1 MCSKKNYCSSPRCLS
16 WRVIKRDLVSLYY
29 KLGEV
34 SLGVGPL
41 HQLDQLI
48 GDLLEL
54 LHQGAISAVDL
65 VKLWELEGVSLTDV
79 LRRIATTYGPA
90 GFGLYDWV
98 PFNIEDAG
106 QALDRILIDGKRTL
120 GFTLHPELRNDAP
133 QTKKRRTLVQFVD
146 EFVACHLISSHPGFH
161 EALFPG
167 AVAGA
172 PTP

>member
-1 MCSKKNYCSSPRCLS
+1 M
-16 WRVIKRDLVSLYY
+16 KRDLVDLFY

-34 SLGVGPL
+34 SLDAGRL

-54 LHQGAISAVDL
+54 LHQEAISAVDL
-65 VKLWELEGVSLTDV
+65 VKLWELEEVSLADV
-79 LRRIATTYGPA
+79 LRKIAITYGPA

-146 EFVACHLISSHPGFH
+146 EFVTCHLISSHPGFH

>member
-1 MCSKKNYCSSPRCLS
+1 MKQ
-16 WRVIKRDLVSLYY
+16 DLVDLYY
-29 KLGEV
+29 KLWEISSGD
-34 SLGVGPL
+34 GQL

-48 GDLLEL
+48 GDLLEF
-54 LHQGAISAVDL
+54 LHQGAISAV
-65 VKLWELEGVSLTDV
+65 KLWELEGASLADA
-79 LRRIATTYGPA
+79 LRKIAITYGPA

-106 QALDRILIDGKRTL
+106 QALDQVLIDGKRTL

-146 EFVACHLISSHPGFH
+146 EFVTCHLISSYPGFH

>member
-1 MCSKKNYCSSPRCLS
+1 M
-16 WRVIKRDLVSLYY
+16 KRDLVDLFY

-34 SLGVGPL
+34 SLDAGRLP
-41 HQLDQLI
+41 QLDQLI

-54 LHQGAISAVDL
+54 LHQEAISAVDL
-65 VKLWELEGVSLTDV
+65 VKLWELEEVSLADV
-79 LRRIATTYGPA
+79 LRKIAKTYGPA

-98 PFNIEDAG
+98 PFNMEDAG
-106 QALDRILIDGKRTL
+106 QALDQILVDGRRTL

-146 EFVACHLISSHPGFH
+146 GFVNCHLISSHPGFH

-167 AVAGA
+167 AVAGT

>member
-1 MCSKKNYCSSPRCLS
+1 MKQ
-16 WRVIKRDLVSLYY
+16 DLVDLYY
-29 KLGEV
+29 KLWEISSGD
-34 SLGVGPL
+34 GQL

-65 VKLWELEGVSLTDV
+65 VKLWELEGVSLADV
-79 LRRIATTYGPA
+79 LRKIATTYGPA

-98 PFNIEDAG
+98 PFNMEDAG
-106 QALDRILIDGKRTL
+106 QALDQILIDGRRTL

-146 EFVACHLISSHPGFH
+146 EFVNCHLISSHPGFH

-167 AVAGA
+167 AVAGT

>member
-1 MCSKKNYCSSPRCLS
+1 MKQ
-16 WRVIKRDLVSLYY
+16 DLVDLYY
-29 KLGEV
+29 KLWEISSGD
-34 SLGVGPL
+34 GQL

-65 VKLWELEGVSLTDV
+65 VKLWELEGASLADA
-79 LRRIATTYGPA
+79 LRKIAITYGPA

-106 QALDRILIDGKRTL
+106 QALDQILVDGKRTL

-133 QTKKRRTLVQFVD
+133 QTKKRRTLVHFVD
-146 EFVACHLISSHPGFH
+146 EFVTCHLISSYPGFH

-172 PTP
+172 PPP

>member
-1 MCSKKNYCSSPRCLS
+1 M
-16 WRVIKRDLVSLYY
+16 KRDLVDLFY

-34 SLGVGPL
+34 SLDAGRL

-54 LHQGAISAVDL
+54 LHQEAISAVDL

-106 QALDRILIDGKRTL
+106 RALDRILIDGKRTL

-146 EFVACHLISSHPGFH
+146 EFVTCHLTSSHPGFH

>member
-1 MCSKKNYCSSPRCLS
+1 MKQ
-16 WRVIKRDLVSLYY
+16 DLVDLYY
-29 KLGEV
+29 KLWAISSGD
-34 SLGVGPL
+34 GQL

-48 GDLLEL
+48 GDLLEF

-65 VKLWELEGVSLTDV
+65 VKLWELEGASLADA
-79 LRRIATTYGPA
+79 LRKIAITYGPA

-98 PFNIEDAG
+98 PFNMEDAG
-106 QALDRILIDGKRTL
+106 RALDQILIDGRRTL
-120 GFTLHPELRNDAP
+120 GFILHPELRNDAP

>member
-1 MCSKKNYCSSPRCLS
+1 MKQ
-16 WRVIKRDLVSLYY
+16 DLVDLYY
-29 KLGEV
+29 KLWEV
-34 SLGVGPL
+34 SSGDGQL

-65 VKLWELEGVSLTDV
+65 VKLWELEEVSLADV
-79 LRRIATTYGPA
+79 LRKIAITYGPA

-98 PFNIEDAG
+98 PFNMEDAG
-106 QALDRILIDGKRTL
+106 QALDQILIDGRRTL

-146 EFVACHLISSHPGFH
+146 EFVNCHLISSHPGFH
-161 EALFPG
+161 KALFPG
-167 AVAGA
+167 AVAGT

>member
-1 MCSKKNYCSSPRCLS
+1 M
-16 WRVIKRDLVSLYY
+16 KRDLVDLYY
-29 KLGEV
+29 RLGEV
-34 SLGVGPL
+34 SLDAGGL
-41 HQLDQLI
+41 HRLDQLI

-54 LHQGAISAVDL
+54 LDQGAISAVDL
-65 VKLWELEGVSLTDV
+65 VKLWELEEVTLADV
-79 LRRIATTYGPA
+79 LRKIAKTYGPT
-90 GFGLYDWV
+90 GFELYDWV
-98 PFNIEDAG
+98 PFNMEDAG

-146 EFVACHLISSHPGFH
+146 GFVTCHLISSYPGFH

>member
-1 MCSKKNYCSSPRCLS
+1 M
-16 WRVIKRDLVSLYY
+16 KRDLVDLFY

-34 SLGVGPL
+34 SLDAGRL

-54 LHQGAISAVDL
+54 LHQEAISAVDL
-65 VKLWELEGVSLTDV
+65 VKLWELEEVSLADV
-79 LRRIATTYGPA
+79 LRKIAKTYGPA

-98 PFNIEDAG
+98 PFNMEDAG

-146 EFVACHLISSHPGFH
+146 EFVTCHLTSSHPGFH

>member
-1 MCSKKNYCSSPRCLS
+1 M
-16 WRVIKRDLVSLYY
+16 KRDLVDLFY

-34 SLGVGPL
+34 SLDAGRL

-65 VKLWELEGVSLTDV
+65 VKLWGLEKVTLADV
-79 LRRIATTYGPA
+79 LRKAAETYGPA

-98 PFNIEDAG
+98 PFNMEAAG
-106 QALDRILIDGKRTL
+106 QALDQILIDGKRTL
-120 GFTLHPELRNDAP
+120 GFILHPELRNDAP

-146 EFVACHLISSHPGFH
+146 GFVNWHLISSHPGFPAHH

-167 AVAGA
+167 AVAGTT
-172 PTP
+172 TP

>member
-1 MCSKKNYCSSPRCLS
+1 M
-16 WRVIKRDLVSLYY
+16 KRDLVDLYY

-34 SLGVGPL
+34 SLGVGQL

-48 GDLLEL
+48 GDLLEF

-79 LRRIATTYGPA
+79 LRKIAITYGPA

-146 EFVACHLISSHPGFH
+146 EFVACHLVSSHPDFH

>member
-1 MCSKKNYCSSPRCLS
+1 MKQ
-16 WRVIKRDLVSLYY
+16 DLVDLYY
-29 KLGEV
+29 KLWAISSGD
-34 SLGVGPL
+34 GQL

-48 GDLLEL
+48 GDLLEF

-65 VKLWELEGVSLTDV
+65 VKLWELEGASLADA
-79 LRRIATTYGPA
+79 LRKIAITYGPA

-106 QALDRILIDGKRTL
+106 QALDQVLIDGKRTL

-133 QTKKRRTLVQFVD
+133 QTKKRRTLVHFVD
-146 EFVACHLISSHPGFH
+146 EFVTCHLISSYPGFH

-172 PTP
+172 PPS

>member
-1 MCSKKNYCSSPRCLS
+1 MKQ
-16 WRVIKRDLVSLYY
+16 DLVDLYY

-34 SLGVGPL
+34 SLGVGQL

-79 LRRIATTYGPA
+79 LRKIATTYGPA

-106 QALDRILIDGKRTL
+106 QTLDRILIDGKRTL

-146 EFVACHLISSHPGFH
+146 EFVACHLISSHPDFH

>member
-1 MCSKKNYCSSPRCLS
+1 MKQ
-16 WRVIKRDLVSLYY
+16 DLVDLYY
-29 KLGEV
+29 KLWEISSGD
-34 SLGVGPL
+34 GQL

-65 VKLWELEGVSLTDV
+65 VKLWELEEVSLADV
-79 LRRIATTYGPA
+79 LRKIAITYGPA

-106 QALDRILIDGKRTL
+106 QALDQILIDGKRTL

-146 EFVACHLISSHPGFH
+146 EFVTCHLISSHPGFH

>member
-1 MCSKKNYCSSPRCLS
+1 MKQ
-16 WRVIKRDLVSLYY
+16 DLVDLYY
-29 KLGEV
+29 KLWEISSGD
-34 SLGVGPL
+34 GQL

-79 LRRIATTYGPA
+79 LRKIATTYGPA

-146 EFVACHLISSHPGFH
+146 EFVTCHLISSYPGFH

-172 PTP
+172 LTP

>member
-1 MCSKKNYCSSPRCLS
+1 M
-16 WRVIKRDLVSLYY
+16 KRDLVDLFY

-34 SLGVGPL
+34 SLDAGRLP
-41 HQLDQLI
+41 QLDQLI

-54 LHQGAISAVDL
+54 LHQEAISAVDL
-65 VKLWELEGVSLTDV
+65 VKLWELEEVSLADV
-79 LRRIATTYGPA
+79 LRKIAKTYGPA

-98 PFNIEDAG
+98 PFNMEDAG
-106 QALDRILIDGKRTL
+106 QALDQILIDGRRTL

-146 EFVACHLISSHPGFH
+146 GFVNCHLISSHPGFH

-167 AVAGA
+167 AVAGTT
-172 PTP
+172 TP

>member
-1 MCSKKNYCSSPRCLS
+1 M
-16 WRVIKRDLVSLYY
+16 KRDLVDLFY

-34 SLGVGPL
+34 SLDAGRLP
-41 HQLDQLI
+41 QLDQLI

-54 LHQGAISAVDL
+54 LHQEAISAVDL
-65 VKLWELEGVSLTDV
+65 VKLWELEEVSLADV
-79 LRRIATTYGPA
+79 LRKIAKTYGPA

-98 PFNIEDAG
+98 PFNMEDAG
-106 QALDRILIDGKRTL
+106 QALDQILIDGRRTL

-146 EFVACHLISSHPGFH
+146 EFVNCHLISSHPGFH

-167 AVAGA
+167 AVAGT

>member
-1 MCSKKNYCSSPRCLS
+1 MKQ
-16 WRVIKRDLVSLYY
+16 DLVDLYY
-29 KLGEV
+29 KLWEISSGD
-34 SLGVGPL
+34 GQL

-48 GDLLEL
+48 GDLLEF

-65 VKLWELEGVSLTDV
+65 VKLWELEGASLADA
-79 LRRIATTYGPA
+79 LRKIAITYGPA

-106 QALDRILIDGKRTL
+106 QALDQVLIDGKRTL

-146 EFVACHLISSHPGFH
+146 GFVTCHLISSYPGFH

-172 PTP
+172 PPP

>member
-1 MCSKKNYCSSPRCLS
+1 MKQ
-16 WRVIKRDLVSLYY
+16 DLVDLYY
-29 KLGEV
+29 KLWEISSGD
-34 SLGVGPL
+34 GQL

-65 VKLWELEGVSLTDV
+65 VKLWELEEVSLADV
-79 LRRIATTYGPA
+79 LRKIATTYGPA

-98 PFNIEDAG
+98 PFNMEDAG
-106 QALDRILIDGKRTL
+106 QALDQILIDGKRTL

-146 EFVACHLISSHPGFH
+146 EFVTCHLISSYPGFH

-172 PTP
+172 PPP

>member
-1 MCSKKNYCSSPRCLS
+1 M
-16 WRVIKRDLVSLYY
+16 KRDLVDLFY

-34 SLGVGPL
+34 SLDAGRL
-41 HQLDQLI
+41 YQLDQLI

-65 VKLWELEGVSLTDV
+65 VKLWELEEVTLADV
-79 LRRIATTYGPA
+79 LRKIAQTYGPA

-98 PFNIEDAG
+98 PFNMEDAG
-106 QALDRILIDGKRTL
+106 QALDQILIDGRRTL

-146 EFVACHLISSHPGFH
+146 EFVTCHLISSYPGFH

-172 PTP
+172 PPS

>member
-1 MCSKKNYCSSPRCLS
+1 M
-16 WRVIKRDLVSLYY
+16 KRDLVDLFY

-34 SLGVGPL
+34 SLDAGRL
-41 HQLDQLI
+41 HHLDQLI

-65 VKLWELEGVSLTDV
+65 VKLWELEEVTLADV
-79 LRRIATTYGPA
+79 LRKVAKTYGPA

-98 PFNIEDAG
+98 PFNMEDAG
-106 QALDRILIDGKRTL
+106 QALDQILIDGKRTL

-146 EFVACHLISSHPGFH
+146 EFVTCHLISSYPGFH

-172 PTP
+172 PPS